1 MKDSPF
7 TRFKLSGLF
16 FIGIAVAIVVKT
28 LFLQLDSSDPSFWD
42 DIGNGQAKF
51 SLPVQAERG
60 NIYDRWGNLL
70 AGNREVYEL
79 GVDLPTLRHPE
90 KIATV
95 VNQVLGLDYTT
106 IKNKLETDAKLRLE
120 LAKATP
126 APGTQPTPP
135 IYTRLAINV
144 EPKKIDQ
151 LSAIEE
157 ALLKEGKNDL
167 SGLVWFPRLIR
178 TYPEGSLAGTVL
190 GFVTFQNPESPSG
203 FQGIEGKYNDY
214 LTSSASTV
222 DFARDPIKLDQITS
236 VPPGASLI
244 LTIDRELQASVERIL
259 DKALKSNGATA
270 GTIIVMDPKTGEIL
284 AMTSTPY
291 FDPNTYDK
299 NLARLY
305 GTTPLNRAIGQDYE
319 PGSVFKVLTMAAA
332 LDAGSVTPQMVYDDK
347 NGVFNYAGI
356 SVVNWNRAAWG
367 KQTMTDC
374 LKNSLN
380 VCLAWIS
387 TTLGKTKFYDY
398 LQKFGIGRPT
408 NIDLDGET
416 NFPLTI
422 PKDPTW
428 HDANLAT
435 NAYGHAVSV
444 TPIQMVMALSA
455 VANDGKMMAP
465 HVLKAVVDGNRQY
478 DNEPQVAGTPIKAET
493 ARTLSA
499 MLAEAI
505 KGEASTSAVPG
516 YAVAGKTG
524 TADIPINGNYNSGL
538 TNASFAGWGPVDDP
552 RFLIYVWF
560 EKPKSNIY
568 GSVVAAPV
576 FKEVFQTAVTL
587 YNIPPDKARQ
597 QLYGH

>member
-1 MKDSPF
+1 MKDASF
-7 TRFKLSGLF
+7 TRFKVSGWLLLV
-16 FIGIAVAIVVKT
+16 IAVSIVLKT
-28 LFLQLDSSDPSFWD
+28 LNLQLDPKNEGFFE
-42 DIGNGQAKF
+42 GFEKGKQLVT
-51 SLPVQAERG
+51 LPVQAERG

-79 GVDLPTLRHPE
+79 GVDIPTMRNSSA
-90 KIATV
+90 IASA
-95 VNQVLGLDYTT
+95 VNKVLGLDYT
-106 IKNKLETDAKLRLE
+106 KVYRQLEIDAGRNPDAPNATPTPQE
-120 LAKATP
+120 LANRIK
-126 APGTQPTPP
+126 
-135 IYTRLAINV
+135 YRRLAINV
-144 EPKKIDQ
+144 EPKLIDQ
-151 LSAIEE
+151 LSKMEE
-157 ALLKEGKNDL
+157 ASIDEGKNEL
-167 SGLVWFPRLIR
+167 SGIIWNSHLIR

-190 GFVTFQNPESPSG
+190 GFVTFMDSESPTG
-203 FQGIEGKYNDY
+203 YQGIEGKYNDF
-214 LTSSASTV
+214 LTGSANAV
-222 DFARDPIKLDQITS
+222 VFPRDPRKLDQITS

-244 LTIDRELQASVERIL
+244 LTIDRELQAAVERIL
-259 DKALKSNGATA
+259 DKAMKSNGASA
-270 GTIIVMDPKTGEIL
+270 GTVLVMDPKTGEIL
-284 AMTSTPY
+284 AMTSTPT

-299 NLARLY
+299 NLDRLY

-332 LDAGSVTPQMVYDDK
+332 LDAGTVTPQMIYEDK

-356 SVVNWNRAAWG
+356 SVINWNRGAWG
-367 KQTMTDC
+367 KQNMTEC

-380 VCLAWIS
+380 VCLAWVS
-387 TTLGKTKFYDY
+387 TKLGPTKYYEY

-408 NIDLDGET
+408 NIDLQGEIS
-416 NFPLTI
+416 FPLTI
-422 PKDPTW
+422 PGDNGW

-499 MLAEAI
+499 MLEEAI

-524 TADIPINGNYNSGL
+524 TADIPIKGNYNSGL

-560 EKPKSNIY
+560 ERPKSNIY
-568 GSVVAAPV
+568 GSIVAAPV